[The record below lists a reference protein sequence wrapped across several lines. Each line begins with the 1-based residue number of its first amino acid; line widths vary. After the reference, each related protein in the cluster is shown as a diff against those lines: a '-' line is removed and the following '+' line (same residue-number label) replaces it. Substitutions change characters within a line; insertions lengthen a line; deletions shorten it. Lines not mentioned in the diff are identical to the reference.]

1 MGQIGCVILKGD
13 TFRFSGIIKNGE
25 LTDMRFKNGGEEI
38 SGGEALAKL
47 FTLNGK
53 AVLSIYKLPVEE
65 VLLEKINKL

>member
-1 MGQIGCVILKGD
+1 VGQIGCVILKGD
-13 TFRFSGIIKNGE
+13 TFRFSRIIKNGE

-53 AVLSIYKLPVEE
+53 AVLSIYKLPCRRSFIR
-65 VLLEKINKL
+65 KNK